1 LFAVIM
7 EAYLHGTSTRKVDDL
22 VRALGA
28 DSGIAKSEVSWI
40 CAELGRSGGV
50 PGPQPGRA
58 AVSVH
63 VLGRARRPQPR
74 SRLAAGHPSGLGLD
88 PGENAATLLQ
98 AQDPITFTAGVD
110 SGSLPGHFLRNVLT
124 QVPKAHADRVAAAI
138 RTIFAQPDAATG
150 ARTSCPALPR
160 SGGSPRSGDDQ
171 SPAWWQT

>member
-1 LFAVIM
+1 MFAAIL

-28 DSGIAKSEVSWI
+28 DSGIAKSEVSRI

-50 PGPQPGRA
+50 RDRSLAEQPFRYMF
-58 AVSVH
+58 
-63 VLGRARRPQPR
+63 LDARRPQPR

-110 SGSLPGHFLRNVLT
+110 SGSLPGHFLRNVLA
-124 QVPKAHADRVAAAI
+124 QVPKGYADRVSAAI

-160 SGGSPRSGDDQ
+160 PGESPRSGDDQ